1 MNKSKS
7 SPCFG
12 VDLQYHMRKSAS
24 EGDFSQ
30 NDFYFEEFFEGDGPL
45 GIVFGQNE
53 DDSLYIQ
60 KIIPNTVASETY
72 GIQIGMKL
80 VELSDLELESMS
92 ASRIERYISKEWSKN
107 NRIYM
112 KFKKKIYT
120 EIVSFLNQSDLF
132 HYYDKFIELGA
143 YSLQDLEYIEEG
155 DLVKMNMT
163 KDEISR
169 YYSFSSFS
177 S

>member
-12 VDLQYHMRKSAS
+12 VDLQHHMRKSAS
-24 EGDFSQ
+24 EGDLSQ

-80 VELSDLELESMS
+80 VEVSDLEIDSMS
-92 ASRIERYISKEWSKN
+92 ANRIERYITKEWSQN

-120 EIVSFLNQSDLF
+120 EIVSFLNRSDLF
-132 HYYDKFIELGA
+132 HYYDKFVELGA
-143 YSLQDLEYIEEG
+143 YSLQDLEYIEKE
-155 DLVKMNMT
+155 DLIKMNMNT
-163 KDEISR
+163 EEISR